1 MRRGSRFST
10 IYPTRIKIKIDTVL
24 RNRSFY
30 YYGWSSYR
38 KIPSI
43 YIYIYLYAS
52 CSSVSRGSRGVCTAA
67 LRRLYADICTSV
79 HVHVVLVRV
88 ICSFVNLWL
97 RKREFRVVSRGEES
111 RFAENQWQDVW
122 PYVDRTWRCI
132 RVLRGNILSVSRY
145 HVPRVHFF
153 KD

>member
-1 MRRGSRFST
+1 MV
-10 IYPTRIKIKIDTVL
+10 IYDAIEVFHVSRIKIKIDTVL

-30 YYGWSSYR
+30 YYGRSLYR
-38 KIPSI
+38 KNPFDTYV
-43 YIYIYLYAS
+43 YIYIDAS

-111 RFAENQWQDVW
+111 RFAENQ
-122 PYVDRTWRCI
+122 
-132 RVLRGNILSVSRY
+132 
-145 HVPRVHFF
+145 
-153 KD
+153 

>member
-1 MRRGSRFST
+1 MV
-10 IYPTRIKIKIDTVL
+10 IYDAIEVFYHVSRIKIKIDTVL

-30 YYGWSSYR
+30 YYERSLYR
-38 KIPSI
+38 KNPFDIYVYI
-43 YIYIYLYAS
+43 YIYIDAS
-52 CSSVSRGSRGVCTAA
+52 CFSVSRGSRGVCTAA

-111 RFAENQWQDVW
+111 RFAENQ
-122 PYVDRTWRCI
+122 
-132 RVLRGNILSVSRY
+132 
-145 HVPRVHFF
+145 
-153 KD
+153 